1 MKHVDM
7 TKSENSDSAV
17 GVLPAGPSDVLPAQ
31 SSRPSPARMRDNRPP
46 AGPSHPAPSTG
57 LSRRRRIPKRDVF
70 SFTIQLAIMT
80 RAGVDLAS
88 ALESLARQCRS
99 EGLKDTLHQIH
110 ADVCEGKT
118 VSDALRRHAHVFG
131 PTYVASMAAGEASG
145 RLPEVLDQLARLQQS
160 EMRLRSSLRSVLGYP
175 ILLASVS
182 SLVLFGL
189 TFFVLPQ
196 FGEIFDEFETP
207 LPAITRVLLAVAAEL
222 RGRFWLWGALLAAA
236 TIGLVALGKSH
247 TGRRYWDRF
256 VVNFKLLR
264 DVTQSL
270 IIGRSFRLL
279 GIMIDSGVPLL
290 ESLRLVRSS
299 IRNSLFQDVF
309 AALEEDVLNGRGMG
323 NCLLSAEV
331 VPDAAAEMMVTAE
344 RTGSLAM
351 VTQLI
356 GQHFEEEGESR
367 LRGLVTLLEPAI
379 IVFMGVVVAL
389 VVLAVMLPM
398 FDLATL
404 GQQSS

>member
-1 MKHVDM
+1 M
-7 TKSENSDSAV
+7 TKSTDSQSAV
-17 GVLPAGPSDVLPAQ
+17 GVLPAGPSNALSPEAEK
-31 SSRPSPARMRDNRPP
+31 PSPVGTRGNGP
-46 AGPSHPAPSTG
+46 AVGPSQPTPSAG
-57 LSRRRRIPKRDVF
+57 LSRRRRIPRRDVF
-70 SFTIQLAIMT
+70 SFTMQLAIMT

-88 ALESLARQCRS
+88 ALGSLARQCRS
-99 EGLKDTLHQIH
+99 ERLKEILLQIH
-110 ADVCEGKT
+110 ADVCDGKLA
-118 VSDALRRHAHVFG
+118 SDALRRHADVFD
-131 PTYVASMAAGEASG
+131 PTYIASMAAGEASG

-160 EMRLRSSLRSVLGYP
+160 DIRLRGTLRTVLGYP

-182 SLVLFGL
+182 GLVLFGL

-207 LPAITRVLLAVAAEL
+207 LPVITRVLLGVVTEL
-222 RGRFWLWGALLAAA
+222 RSRFWLWGALLVAG
-236 TIGLVALGKSH
+236 TIGLVALRKSD
-247 TGRRYWDRF
+247 TGQRWWDHF
-256 VVNFKLLR
+256 TVNVRILR
-264 DVTQSL
+264 EVTRSL

-299 IRNSLFQDVF
+299 VRNSLFREVF
-309 AALEEDVLNGRGMG
+309 EAIEEDVINGRGMT

-331 VPDAAAEMMVTAE
+331 VPDTAAEMMVTAE
-344 RTGSLAM
+344 RTGTLGM

-367 LRGLVTLLEPAI
+367 LRGLVALLEPAI

-404 GQQSS
+404 A